1 MFKRKQAVNTYKAPL
16 TPEEKLIEAIK
27 KAEHFEG
34 FIHGICFGVIIVLA
48 VFWTIIYIIP
58 E

>member
-16 TPEEKLIEAIK
+16 TPEEKLIEAVK
-27 KAEHFEG
+27 KSEYYEG
-34 FIHGICFGVIIVLA
+34 LIHGILIGVITVLA